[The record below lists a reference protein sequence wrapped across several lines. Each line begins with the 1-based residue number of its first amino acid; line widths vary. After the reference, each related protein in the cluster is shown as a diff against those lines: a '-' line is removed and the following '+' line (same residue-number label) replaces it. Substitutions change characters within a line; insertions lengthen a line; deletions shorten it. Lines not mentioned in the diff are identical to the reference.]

1 MLDGIGSLS
10 AWAVIQK
17 NGETLRTRF
26 ETRKDMTADADR
38 LRAAAKR
45 FASVEDLM
53 KDRRSLKMVL
63 EAYQLEDLIDQKAV
77 VKKLLTEDPGSKKSY
92 ANRMVDPRLRAINKQ
107 FGGQDGN
114 PLADSKLVGSIIDK
128 ALENRFE
135 KDAGDGNAGLREALY
150 FQRQAS
156 SVTSLAGLMADTA
169 LTAVVKGA
177 YALPSQFAL
186 LDYDKQKAILAK
198 RVDFDDLKDPKKVA
212 KMIQRYLVKEGDQ
225 SSGSVSMVLSLFDSG
240 NDATSNLIS
249 LAGRKV
255 SLLA

>member
-17 NGETLRTRF
+17 NGDTLRTRF
-26 ETRKDMTADADR
+26 EARKDMTTDADR
-38 LRAAAKR
+38 LRAAAKK
-45 FASVEDLM
+45 FTSVDDLM

-77 VKKLLTEDPGSKKSY
+77 VKKLLTEDPDSTKSY
-92 ANRMVDPRLRAINKQ
+92 ANRMVDQRLRAINKQ

-114 PLADSKLVGSIIDK
+114 PLADSKLVESIIDK

-135 KDAGDGNAGLREALY
+135 KDAGDGNTGLREALY
-150 FQRQAS
+150 FQRHAS

-177 YALPSQFAL
+177 YALPAQFAL

-198 RVDFDDLKDPKKVA
+198 RVDLDDLQDPKKVA
-212 KMIQRYLVKEGDQ
+212 KLIQRYLAKEGDQ
-225 SSGSVSMVLSLFDSG
+225 SSSSQSMMLSLFDSG
-240 NDATSNLIS
+240 NDATSNLLS
-249 LAGRKV
+249 LIGQKV

>member
-38 LRAAAKR
+38 LRAAAKK

-53 KDRRSLKMVL
+53 KDRRSL
-63 EAYQLEDLIDQKAV
+63 
-77 VKKLLTEDPGSKKSY
+77 
-92 ANRMVDPRLRAINKQ
+92 
-107 FGGQDGN
+107 
-114 PLADSKLVGSIIDK
+114 
-128 ALENRFE
+128 
-135 KDAGDGNAGLREALY
+135 Y

-156 SVTSLAGLMADTA
+156 SVSSLAGLMADTA

-198 RVDFDDLKDPKKVA
+198 RVDLDDLKDPKKVA

>member
-1 MLDGIGSLS
+1 MVPSGSVEPL
-10 AWAVIQK
+10 AL
-17 NGETLRTRF
+17 TLR
-26 ETRKDMTADADR
+26 
-38 LRAAAKR
+38 
-45 FASVEDLM
+45 
-53 KDRRSLKMVL
+53 VL
-63 EAYQLEDLIDQKAV
+63 
-77 VKKLLTEDPGSKKSY
+77 
-92 ANRMVDPRLRAINKQ
+92 
-107 FGGQDGN
+107 
-114 PLADSKLVGSIIDK
+114 
-128 ALENRFE
+128 
-135 KDAGDGNAGLREALY
+135 
-150 FQRQAS
+150 
-156 SVTSLAGLMADTA
+156 A